1 MANWTIGTGSVMTHG
16 RTRYGAGT
24 PAIQYFQESTCPST
38 QVIKY
43 GDVVSRDTTT
53 STGGLRIRRGYSS
66 GGNGGNLLLIAQTI
80 LGIAAEASTSDGST
94 AGLVDPSS
102 AAPGTAIKRK
112 IGVFV
117 AEPDAEFLGYLSAGA
132 SASSNNGDNFA
143 VRFDSTN
150 QVWMVD
156 STNSTAALVTV
167 KQTGIPEGTEGDT
180 NGPVYFKF
188 LSSNVYLGTVSV

>member
-1 MANWTIGTGSVMTHG
+1 MADWTIGTGSVMTHG
-16 RTRYGAGT
+16 RSRGGAST
-24 PAIQYFQESTCPST
+24 PVIQYFQESTCPST

-43 GDVVSRDTTT
+43 GDVVSRDTTV

-66 GGNGGNLLLIAQTI
+66 GGDGANLLLIGQTI
-80 LGIAAEASTSDGST
+80 VGIAAEGSTSDGST
-94 AGLVDPSS
+94 TGNVDPV
-102 AAPGTAIKRK
+102 AGAIVKK
-112 IGVFV
+112 KLGVFV
-117 AEPDAEFLGYLSAGA
+117 AEPDTEFVGYLSAGA

-167 KQTGIPEGTEGDT
+167 KQTGVVDGTEGDT
-180 NGPVYFKF
+180 NGPIYFKF
-188 LSSNVYLGTVSV
+188 LSSNVYLGVI

>member
-1 MANWTIGTGSVMTHG
+1 MADWTIGTGSYITHG
-16 RTRYGAGT
+16 RARSGGGT
-24 PAIQYFQESTCPST
+24 PSIQYFQESTAAST
-38 QVIKY
+38 AVIKI
-43 GDVVSRDTTT
+43 GDVVVRDTVVT
-53 STGGLRIRRGYSS
+53 TGGLRVRRGASS
-66 GGNGGNLLLIAQTI
+66 GGNGANLLLIGQTI
-80 LGIAAEASTSDGST
+80 VGIASEGSTSDGST

-102 AAPGTAIKRK
+102 AAPGTPIKRK

-117 AEPDAEFLGYLSAGA
+117 AEPDCEYVGYLSAGA

-143 VRFDSTN
+143 VRYDSTN
-150 QVWMVD
+150 HVYMVD

-188 LSSNVYLGTVSV
+188 LSSNVYLGSVTV

>member
-1 MANWTIGTGSVMTHG
+1 MADWTIGTGSYITHG
-16 RTRYGAGT
+16 RARSGGGT
-24 PAIQYFQESTCPST
+24 PSIQYFQESTAAST
-38 QVIKY
+38 AVIKI
-43 GDVVSRDTTT
+43 GDVVVRDTVVT
-53 STGGLRIRRGYSS
+53 TGGLRVRRGASS
-66 GGNGGNLLLIAQTI
+66 GGNGANLLLIGQTI
-80 LGIAAEASTSDGST
+80 VGIASEGSTSDGST

-102 AAPGTAIKRK
+102 AAPGTPIKRK

-117 AEPDAEFLGYLSAGA
+117 AEPDCEYIAYLSAGA

-143 VRFDSTN
+143 VRYDSTN
-150 QVWMVD
+150 HVYMVD

-188 LSSNVYLGTVSV
+188 LSSNVYLGSVTV